1 MVRRNRRRTL
11 IGVAALVFGASGT
24 VASGAF
30 TIDSQGGLGDN
41 WVQVAGTDQS
51 VTFDSPEQVTVGDES
66 SGDTSAESDDEDE
79 GEESSEGTAD
89 DGTESD
95 DDTEGEETDSDTT
108 DEGTSGDGSTDD
120 GTDGDDPSVSTTV
133 EVLVDPSASNG
144 LNSGGPASWDGSI
157 FETEYVTG
165 TDDGYL
171 DGIRNNELN
180 QNATTKLGTLNDRPP
195 GDEVVFVVANIGP
208 EDTTNTAPP
217 VTVTLRLLFDGGEPD
232 PDQIRFPY
240 RVLNT
245 NEEITSTGD
254 NLAAAGG
261 IELDTGELIEVV
273 IVFDT
278 TDGSKTLERLSGIQ
292 FFATE

>member
-1 MVRRNRRRTL
+1 MPKISRRQTIVGL
-11 IGVAALVFGASGT
+11 AALVFGASGT
-24 VASGAF
+24 IASGAF
-30 TIDSQGGLGDN
+30 TTASQGSLGDN

-79 GEESSEGTAD
+79 DEESSEGTAD

-95 DDTEGEETDSDTT
+95 DDTEGEETDSDTA

-133 EVLVDPSASNG
+133 EVLVDPSASNR

-171 DGIRNNELN
+171 RGIRNNELN
-180 QNATTKLGTLNDRPP
+180 QNATTKLGVLNDRPP
-195 GDEVVFVVANIGP
+195 GDEVVFLIANVGP
-208 EDTTNTAPP
+208 EETADTAPP